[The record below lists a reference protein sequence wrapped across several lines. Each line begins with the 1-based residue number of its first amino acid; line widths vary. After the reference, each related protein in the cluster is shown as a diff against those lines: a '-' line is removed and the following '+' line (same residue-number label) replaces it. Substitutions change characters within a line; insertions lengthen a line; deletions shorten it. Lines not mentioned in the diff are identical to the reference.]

1 LAIKANSTDLLHTH
15 ALKNK
20 CRPLKHSQAIALI
33 ATEHGKRNDL
43 KNPIFAPVKRARAE
57 SLRPNP
63 NRHWGNNP
71 NYGYKAKLEVRQ
83 EASTLKSPV
92 EWLSFCVR
100 PAIQIPM
107 AIHDLGKIPFGEC
120 GLLSSCRYS
129 KSKRKNKQSS

>member
-1 LAIKANSTDLLHTH
+1 LAIKTNSTDLFHTR

-20 CRPLKHSQAIALI
+20 CLNILKPLALL
-33 ATEHGKRNDL
+33 ATEYAKWDDL

-71 NYGYKAKLEVRQ
+71 NSGYKAKLEVRQ